1 MQDNI
6 DNNESWKILKNELD
20 DPKNQILYV
29 VADKF
34 SVFAYDILSK
44 ELDKLNEF
52 RFLYTSK
59 NHLIEAKNNQNQ
71 KEFVINATIENNI
84 YDNGYEICLR
94 NKFNVKDVSK
104 RCSNW
109 ILSKKA
115 KFKSISKNNISPFII
130 IDSEFCAFPTKWA

>member
-59 NHLIEAKNNQNQ
+59 NHPIEAK
-71 KEFVINATIENNI
+71 K
-84 YDNGYEICLR
+84 
-94 NKFNVKDVSK
+94 
-104 RCSNW
+104 
-109 ILSKKA
+109 
-115 KFKSISKNNISPFII
+115 
-130 IDSEFCAFPTKWA
+130 

>member
-6 DNNESWKILKNELD
+6 GNNESWKILKNELD

-52 RFLYTSK
+52 RFL
-59 NHLIEAKNNQNQ
+59 
-71 KEFVINATIENNI
+71 
-84 YDNGYEICLR
+84 
-94 NKFNVKDVSK
+94 
-104 RCSNW
+104 
-109 ILSKKA
+109 
-115 KFKSISKNNISPFII
+115 
-130 IDSEFCAFPTKWA
+130 